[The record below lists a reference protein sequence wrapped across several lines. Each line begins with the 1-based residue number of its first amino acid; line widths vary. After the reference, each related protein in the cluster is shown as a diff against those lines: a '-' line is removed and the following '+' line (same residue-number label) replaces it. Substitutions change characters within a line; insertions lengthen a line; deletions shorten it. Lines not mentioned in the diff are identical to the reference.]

1 MQRFGDII
9 ISPSPS
15 DFFYTIYHRALTL
28 ANITE
33 TDFILIG
40 GQNDIFEYGLIDR
53 PKQLQESGYQLI
65 CPELG
70 DCEHFRKPKHI
81 AATFFG
87 GIKGTTLLPSQ
98 YRKNKTVELY
108 DYPWVV
114 EKDNEVVSIVV
125 SETQKSIFREVSRC
139 SKKMHQIELADGF
152 EDVA

>member
-1 MQRFGDII
+1 MEIYEVTSARNSSVGQYYSTLN
-9 ISPSPS
+9 IS
-15 DFFYTIYHRALTL
+15 I
-28 ANITE
+28 
-33 TDFILIG
+33 
-40 GQNDIFEYGLIDR
+40 
-53 PKQLQESGYQLI
+53 
-65 CPELG
+65 
-70 DCEHFRKPKHI
+70 EHFRKPKHI

-98 YRKNKTVELY
+98 YRKNKTGTVSYKLEDFSYNWNSKFLKVELY

-152 EDVA
+152 EDVAW